1 MLKNKKIG
9 FGITG
14 SFCSVNKILDIIRDL
29 VNDGAEIFCCVTP
42 NVLNTDNRF
51 NKASDLINKLENISQ
66 KNITSTISDA
76 ERFGPFNPLDCMV
89 IAPITGNSIAKL
101 SHGIIDNAVLMA
113 AKTTLRNGKP
123 IVLAPFTN
131 DALSLNGENIMKL
144 INKKN
149 FFFVPFGQDDPINKP
164 TSMTSDLTKLKLTLI
179 NALNYKQIQPVIIQN
194 F

>member
-14 SFCSVNKILDIIRDL
+14 SFCSVNKILDIIQDL

-66 KNITSTISDA
+66 KNIISTIPDA
-76 ERFGPFNPLDCMV
+76 ERFGPFNPLDCMI

-149 FFFVPFGQDDPINKP
+149 FFFVPFGQDDPANKP

-179 NALNYKQIQPVIIQN
+179 NALSYKQIQPVIIQN

>member
-66 KNITSTISDA
+66 KNIISTIPDA

-179 NALNYKQIQPVIIQN
+179 NALSYKQIQPVIIQN

>member
-66 KNITSTISDA
+66 KNIISTIPDA
-76 ERFGPFNPLDCMV
+76 ERFGPFNPLDCMI